1 VKLSKCEFAQQQLE
15 YLRHIIS
22 KDGVAIDPK
31 KTKVMREW
39 HVPKATIELRGF
51 FGLTSYLQKICKGV
65 WIDSQA
71 VDQSTQEEI
80 V

>member
-39 HVPKATIELRGF
+39 HVPKATIELRGVF
-51 FGLTSYLQKICKGV
+51 WAHKLPTENLQRSM
-65 WIDSQA
+65 D
-71 VDQSTQEEI
+71 
-80 V
+80 